1 MPILAA
7 PSTASLLIIPSNDNI
22 YSFAAGC
29 DWLHEISISVRAVKA
44 QNRISNGRIQRIAML
59 DSNGLLD
66 QLFHIV
72 NDSDSTPLFKN
83 LALDVLNWICF
94 IRLNRFRSPK
104 SERLKDQINKQT
116 AGNINDLLA
125 QQFECINLSEKH
137 IEKLIRNCILYSERT
152 TAHKCV
158 KLLIML
164 TE

>member
-1 MPILAA
+1 MC
-7 PSTASLLIIPSNDNI
+7 
-22 YSFAAGC
+22 SFNAGC

-44 QNRISNGRIQRIAML
+44 HSRITNGRIQRIAML
-59 DSNGLLD
+59 DSNGLLE
-66 QLFHIV
+66 QLLRISSDV
-72 NDSDSTPLFKN
+72 DSTPLTKN

-104 SERLKDQINKQT
+104 SERIKDQINKQT

-125 QQFECINLSEKH
+125 QQFECVCLAEKY
-137 IEKLIRNCILYSERT
+137 IDKLIRNCIIYSERS

-158 KLLIML
+158 KFVIML

>member
-1 MPILAA
+1 M
-7 PSTASLLIIPSNDNI
+7 
-22 YSFAAGC
+22 
-29 DWLHEISISVRAVKA
+29 RAVKS
-44 QNRISNGRIQRIAML
+44 QTRISNARIQRIAML
-59 DSNGLLD
+59 DSNGLLE
-66 QLFHIV
+66 QLFRIV
-72 NDSDSTPLFKN
+72 NDSETTPLARN

-116 AGNINDLLA
+116 AANMNDLLA

-137 IEKLIRNCILYSERT
+137 IEKLMRNCILYSERT